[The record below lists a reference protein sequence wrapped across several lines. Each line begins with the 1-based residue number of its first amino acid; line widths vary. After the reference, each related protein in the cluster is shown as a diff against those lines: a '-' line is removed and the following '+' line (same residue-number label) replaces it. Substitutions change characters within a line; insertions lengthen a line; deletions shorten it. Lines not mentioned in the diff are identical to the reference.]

1 MGWKDKVASKVWGA
15 IKPTIKPRTKPDKSE
30 LDLLKSESKVVT
42 HKAKMV
48 DKLAKDVKANTE
60 LFKAGKGFK
69 EGRGKFGFNDR
80 NVQSKKLFRK
90 ASGKK

>member
-1 MGWKDKVASKVWGA
+1 MSKLYNA
-15 IKPTIKPRTKPDKSE
+15 FKFAKSKIKPRTKPDKSQLDMSASE
-30 LDLLKSESKVVT
+30 LKIVT